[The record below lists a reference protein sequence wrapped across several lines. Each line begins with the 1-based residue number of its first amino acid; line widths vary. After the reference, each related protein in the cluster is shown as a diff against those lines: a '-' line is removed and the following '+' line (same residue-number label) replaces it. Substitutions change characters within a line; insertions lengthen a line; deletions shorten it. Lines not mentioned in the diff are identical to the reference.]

1 MGCHARPA
9 PRRSPVLPPRPE
21 AGHAAPPGGPRG
33 RHSVGCRGGRWD
45 SEALDVLRELARA
58 KSRVAPDLLR
68 LTAALAWHR
77 RWMCML
83 SVAAQTALAG
93 ALLAPCSPHLSEMD
107 GEVPDLGDV
116 LAGGRDIEGPSFSR
130 LPLR

>member
-1 MGCHARPA
+1 MVLGCE
-9 PRRSPVLPPRPE
+9 V
-21 AGHAAPPGGPRG
+21 
-33 RHSVGCRGGRWD
+33 GGRWD
-45 SEALDVLRELARA
+45 REALDVLRELARA

-83 SVAAQTALAG
+83 SVAAQTALAET
-93 ALLAPCSPHLSEMD
+93 LLAPCSPHLSERD